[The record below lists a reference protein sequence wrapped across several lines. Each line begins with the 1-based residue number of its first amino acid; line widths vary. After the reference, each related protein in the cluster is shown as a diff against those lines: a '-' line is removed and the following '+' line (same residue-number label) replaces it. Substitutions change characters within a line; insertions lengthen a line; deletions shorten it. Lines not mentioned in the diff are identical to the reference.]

1 MIAQGSGVV
10 VTGSARGIGR
20 AIASRLVTE
29 GMRVVINDL
38 DADRLAITAR
48 EIDATAVAGD
58 CATTEGV
65 SALLAAAREHLGRI
79 DVYVANAGTDRGLGL
94 ASPDEDWTTAFE
106 VNVMAHVHAAQQ
118 LVPEWAGSGGGRF
131 VSVASAAGL
140 LTMIGNAPYSV
151 TKHGAVAFAEWL
163 SATYRDQGIVVQVV
177 CPQGVRTRM
186 TEDVGAL
193 TPLLAGPTAIDP
205 DDVADSLWAALADDR
220 FYVLPHPEVQQMLE
234 AKSGHIDAWLGSM
247 NRLGIKLGVRRD
259 GLEEAT

>member
-1 MIAQGSGVV
+1 MSEPNFPI
-10 VTGSARGIGR
+10 I
-20 AIASRLVTE
+20 RLKV
-29 GMRVVINDL
+29 RPDF
-38 DADRLAITAR
+38 
-48 EIDATAVAGD
+48 
-58 CATTEGV
+58 
-65 SALLAAAREHLGRI
+65 LAAAKGKSCAKGAVVMQARARQ
-79 DVYVANAGTDRGLGL
+79 D
-94 ASPDEDWTTAFE
+94 DEPTVRVGFTATKKIGGS
-106 VNVMAHVHAAQQ
+106 VVRNRAKRRMRAAAQQ

-205 DDVADSLWAALADDR
+205 DDVAESLWAALADDR

-247 NRLGIKLGVRRD
+247 NRLGIKLGVGRD
-259 GLEEAT
+259 GVEEAT